1 MFGEWG
7 SWTAAP
13 LLGRVWL
20 QDTESVGLGRGR
32 HGGLSPAVL
41 QRLDEGG
48 PEPKDIRCSNLDYYL
63 FV

>member
-1 MFGEWG
+1 MSGEWG
-7 SWTAAP
+7 SWTPAP

-32 HGGLSPAVL
+32 HGGLSPALL

-48 PEPKDIRCSNLDYYL
+48 L
-63 FV
+63 